1 MAEPVSEPVTE
12 PVSEPVTEPVTGA
25 LTEGTEPVPEADG
38 EATAPSE
45 AGLGGAPGSAD
56 ARHWAAVAAAA
67 AASKTDEDTVVLE
80 VAPVMA
86 IVEYFVITAGRNP
99 RQVRTL
105 ADEIEEQVAR
115 AGGPKP
121 KRIEGRDA
129 LQWLLMDYGDFV
141 VHVFHEEMRAFY
153 ALEKL
158 WADVPRLD
166 WRAESATDAT
176 SAVDQSDKR
185 T

>member
-1 MAEPVSEPVTE
+1 MASDREAIIV
-12 PVSEPVTEPVTGA
+12 GA
-25 LTEGTEPVPEADG
+25 
-38 EATAPSE
+38 
-45 AGLGGAPGSAD
+45 GGSDD
-56 ARHWAAVAAAA
+56 ARNWASVAAAA
-67 AASKTDEDTVVLE
+67 AAGKTDEDTVVLE

-99 RQVRTL
+99 RQVRAL
-105 ADEIEEQVAR
+105 ADEVEEQVVR

-141 VHVFHEEMRAFY
+141 VHVFHEEMRTFY

-158 WADVPRLD
+158 WADVPRVD
-166 WRAESATDAT
+166 WRAVTGAEVSAASDDA
-176 SAVDQSDKR
+176 
-185 T
+185 

>member
-1 MAEPVSEPVTE
+1 M
-12 PVSEPVTEPVTGA
+12 TGPMSKDTDVDEQSDA
-25 LTEGTEPVPEADG
+25 STDSDPIIIGA
-38 EATAPSE
+38 
-45 AGLGGAPGSAD
+45 AGSDD
-56 ARHWAAVAAAA
+56 ARRWASVAAAA
-67 AASKTDEDTVVLE
+67 AAGKTDEDTVVLE
-80 VAPVMA
+80 VAPILA

-105 ADEIEEQVAR
+105 ADEIEEQVVR

-141 VHVFHEEMRAFY
+141 VHVFHEEMRSFY

-158 WADVPRLD
+158 WSDVPRVD
-166 WRAESATDAT
+166 WRAETGTAPVPDDA
-176 SAVDQSDKR
+176 
-185 T
+185 

>member
-1 MAEPVSEPVTE
+1 MSEDTE
-12 PVSEPVTEPVTGA
+12 VETQPDASADRGPIIVGA
-25 LTEGTEPVPEADG
+25 A
-38 EATAPSE
+38 
-45 AGLGGAPGSAD
+45 GSAD
-56 ARHWAAVAAAA
+56 ARHWASVAAAA
-67 AASKTDEDTVVLE
+67 AAGKTDEDTVVLE

-99 RQVRTL
+99 RQVRSL
-105 ADEIEEQVAR
+105 ADEIEEKVVR

-141 VHVFHEEMRAFY
+141 VHVFHEEMRTFY

-158 WADVPRLD
+158 WADVPRVD
-166 WRAESATDAT
+166 WRAET
-176 SAVDQSDKR
+176 SGDGDGDGPADS
-185 T
+185 

>member
-1 MAEPVSEPVTE
+1 MTE
-12 PVSEPVTEPVTGA
+12 PMTDPTIDDPD
-25 LTEGTEPVPEADG
+25 EGE
-38 EATAPSE
+38 PSE
-45 AGLGGAPGSAD
+45 SDPVVLGAGGSDD
-56 ARHWAAVAAAA
+56 ARHWASRAAAA

-80 VAPVMA
+80 VARVLA

-99 RQVRTL
+99 RQVRSL

-141 VHVFHEEMRAFY
+141 VHVFHEE
-153 ALEKL
+153 
-158 WADVPRLD
+158 
-166 WRAESATDAT
+166 
-176 SAVDQSDKR
+176 
-185 T
+185 

>member
-1 MAEPVSEPVTE
+1 MTESMTE
-12 PVSEPVTEPVTGA
+12 PMSEDTDVDEQTESDPVIA
-25 LTEGTEPVPEADG
+25 
-38 EATAPSE
+38 S
-45 AGLGGAPGSAD
+45 AGGSAD
-56 ARHWAAVAAAA
+56 ARHWASRAAAA
-67 AASKTDEDTVVLE
+67 AASKTDADTVVLE

-105 ADEIEEQVAR
+105 ADEIEEQLAR

-141 VHVFHEEMRAFY
+141 VHVFHEEMRTFY

-158 WADVPRLD
+158 WADVPRVD
-166 WRAESATDAT
+166 WRAEVGAGAADAVGD
-176 SAVDQSDKR
+176 A
-185 T
+185 